1 MAEHVQFITHKEK
14 RILYVNCAGL
24 GEADCVKAFEE
35 MKQALLQE
43 GKGVLVLA
51 DVTHV
56 KMTKAVI
63 DKAKETVYAAKAIGI
78 KDKPN
83 AVVGLTGLQ
92 KAVAQLFGSRRM
104 GFADTVEEGREW
116 LVAEDDKPQKR

>member
-1 MAEHVQFITHKEK
+1 MGKYAQFITYKGK

-24 GEADCVKAFEE
+24 PEAECVTAFEE
-35 MKQALLQE
+35 MKQALVQE
-43 GKGVLVLA
+43 GRGVLVLA

-63 DKAKETVYAAKAIGI
+63 DKAKATVDATKAIGI

-83 AVVGLTGLQ
+83 AIVGLSGLQ
-92 KAVAQLFGSRRM
+92 KAVVALFGSKKM
-104 GFADTVEEGREW
+104 GFVDTVEQGKEW
-116 LVAEDDKPQKR
+116 LVAEDDKPASR

>member
-1 MAEHVQFITHKEK
+1 MGRYAQFITHQGK

-24 GEADCVKAFEE
+24 SEAECLTAFEE
-35 MKQALLQE
+35 MKQALVEE
-43 GKGVLVLA
+43 GQGVLVLA

-63 DKAKETVYAAKAIGI
+63 DKAKATVDATKAIGI

-92 KAVAQLFGSRRM
+92 KAVIALFGSKKM
-104 GFADTVEEGREW
+104 GFVDTVDQGKEW
-116 LVAEDDKPQKR
+116 LVTEDDKPQRR